1 MELAKK
7 REAAKAAAEQRE
19 RQANRG
25 WLSWAWGGTGAAP
38 KQEGH
43 EEEEDGDM
51 RGELNEEE
59 REALQGLVS
68 EQADALKDGAL
79 QTAAG
84 LAVVLGARMTKK

>member
-25 WLSWAWGGTGAAP
+25 WLSWAWGGSGSAAP
-38 KQEGH
+38 KEGH
-43 EEEEDGDM
+43 EEAEDDGDM

-59 REALQGLVS
+59 REALQGLAS
-68 EQADALKDGAL
+68 EQADALKDGAC
-79 QTAAG
+79 
-84 LAVVLGARMTKK
+84 

>member
-25 WLSWAWGGTGAAP
+25 WLSWAWGGSGGTPA
-38 KQEGH
+38 KKEGH
-43 EEEEDGDM
+43 EEEEDEDM

-59 REALQGLVS
+59 RLALQDLAS
-68 EQADALKDGAL
+68 EQADALKDGDCL
-79 QTAAG
+79 SFG
-84 LAVVLGARMTKK
+84 PDRSF